1 MQISKEQHGETRRPF
16 SEWCIKLEENKR
28 RTKTKDLFR
37 KIEDI
42 KGTFHP
48 KMGARK
54 DINGRDLVDAEEV
67 EKRWENT

>member
-16 SEWCIKLEENKR
+16 SEWCRKLEENKR
-28 RTKTKDLFR
+28 RTKTKDLLR

-42 KGTFHP
+42 KGTFCP

-67 EKRWENT
+67 KKRWENT